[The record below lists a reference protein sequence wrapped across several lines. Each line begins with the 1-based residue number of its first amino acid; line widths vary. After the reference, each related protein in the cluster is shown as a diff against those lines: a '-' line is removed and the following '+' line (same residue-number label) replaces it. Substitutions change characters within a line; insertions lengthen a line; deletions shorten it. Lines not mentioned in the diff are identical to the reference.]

1 MEQLSDQ
8 ELSEIFAKIPF
19 SQSKVSLQAVSV
31 RWRRVVTM
39 PESHSFSTFN
49 EDQEITVADPMI
61 SPAVLTVLAGVK
73 GSGKLI
79 FKLPLT
85 VARLQGLRLSCPP
98 NMDCPTLPR
107 LRVLEITQLGQ
118 RWGRPLWGFPSQLA
132 TAFPALHEFALGEH
146 GCPPDLQCN
155 HLLQA
160 LSQIRTLRI
169 VRVYFDEAY
178 ILPEFSGHSDC
189 ELHLS
194 VGYSSDM
201 RKLPLSSAE
210 HLVSLCCWMRD
221 DIGISFLDWGHC
233 TKLRSITVALEKC
246 LPNCM
251 AARPIYGLDKLPALE
266 TVNIYSIEESVCMPP
281 VFLPPGW
288 QAEMTEFTEPMS
300 SAGLFSSGRNQLLSI
315 SKGTS
320 S

>member
-8 ELSEIFAKIPF
+8 ELCEIFAKIPF
-19 SQSKVSLQAVSV
+19 SKSKVSLQAVSA

-49 EDQEITVADPMI
+49 EDQKITVADAMI

-73 GSGKLI
+73 GNGKLI
-79 FKLPLT
+79 FRLPLT

-98 NMDCPTLPR
+98 IVACPTLPR
-107 LRVLEITQLGQ
+107 LRVLELIGWARLGP
-118 RWGRPLWGFPSQLA
+118 WGAFYSQLA
-132 TAFPALHEFALGEH
+132 TAFPALREFVVGEH
-146 GCPPDLQCN
+146 GCPPNMQWS

-160 LSQIRTLRI
+160 LSQMRTLRI
-169 VRVYFDEAY
+169 VRVYFDEVY
-178 ILPEFSGHSDC
+178 VLPEFSGHSDC

-201 RKLPLSSAE
+201 RKLPLKSAE
-210 HLVSLCCWMRD
+210 HLVSLCCWMCD
-221 DIGISFLDWGHC
+221 DIGISFLEWGHC
-233 TKLRSITVALEKC
+233 TKLRSITIALEKS

-266 TVNIYSIEESVCMPP
+266 KVVLYSIEESVCMPP

-288 QAEMTEFTEPMS
+288 QAEMAEFTEPMS
-300 SAGLFSSGRNQLLSI
+300 SAGLFSSGRNRLLSI
-315 SKGTS
+315 SKRTS